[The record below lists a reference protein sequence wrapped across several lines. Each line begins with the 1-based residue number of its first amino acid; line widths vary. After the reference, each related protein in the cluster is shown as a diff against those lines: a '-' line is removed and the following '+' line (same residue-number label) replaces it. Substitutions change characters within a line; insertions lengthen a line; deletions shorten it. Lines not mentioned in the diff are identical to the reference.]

1 MHGFNGF
8 LSRDLGIYAYAGQRV
23 ADGVPPYLGVL
34 NRAGP
39 LAHLLPG
46 VGVVIARTVGMD
58 DVLGLR
64 LLFMV
69 FAVAAVCMTYVVGR
83 NLFRTPWAGLVA
95 AASLTCLGGFIEYA
109 ADGPREKTPMV
120 LLVVLSLW
128 AMERRRWLLTGV
140 FISLA
145 TLTLQIA
152 FFALMPA
159 AIVAVLVMP
168 RGERLRSLVQV
179 AFGGLIPVVVFG
191 LLAAVTG
198 SLSASVNA
206 FLLINARYTVPQPI
220 TGDLPKAWASMIDGY
235 GVTVWVVVLGL
246 AAMIVLGLLALRP
259 ATWRKDDSQ
268 PMVAA
273 LGIATI
279 VGLVWKLR
287 RLRRLGRRL
296 PGAADGRAR
305 LRRTGQG
312 RRRHAPAARLP
323 GPGRRMDRAGPAGRD
338 RLLGHHP
345 RRPAGGPARV
355 GRRRHQGAAV
365 RVVDRVDPGTH
376 PAGAVATQEPDAL
389 PDVLERA
396 LHLPRRHL
404 PRRHRRLRPLHQA
417 HPAHGDRD
425 RQAPAAMDRRDAR
438 LGLPA
443 GRSGAGLDVV
453 RPQVARPGR
462 AGPHPHGEPPR
473 GSGRQAM
480 KVTQNQTA
488 ALAIGS
494 AVERPA
500 GLPALRPHH
509 PRPRRA
515 EAGPVSVLWSYWAFA
530 GAAITFP
537 LQHWAARTI
546 IAHGEGAVR
555 HVPGL
560 RGARRAVGAP
570 GALAWLARQP
580 LFHRPDFWFPAMV
593 AAVTFGSGAIGRC
606 AAA

>member
-1 MHGFNGF
+1 MPVSRERWAPPPARSGLRDPLVYVVAAVALLVFAVHGFNGF

-179 AFGGLIPVVVFG
+179 AFGGLVPVVVFG

-220 TGDLPKAWASMIDGY
+220 TGDLPEAWASMIDGY

-279 VGLVWKLR
+279 VGLVWSSATSTA
-287 RLRRLGRRL
+287 
-296 PGAADGRAR
+296 GATSSRCCRWPRSASADWPRPPSN
-305 LRRTGQG
+305 
-312 RRRHAPAARLP
+312 APAARLP
-323 GPGRRMDRAGPAGRD
+323 GPGRRVDRAGPAGRD

-425 RQAPAAMDRRDAR
+425 RQASAAMDRRDAR

-453 RPQVARPGR
+453 RPQVARPGQ

-473 GSGRQAM
+473 GSGRPAM

-494 AVERPA
+494 AVS
-500 GLPALRPHH
+500 GLLAYLLFALTTRALGV
-509 PRPRRA
+509 A

-537 LQHWAARTI
+537 LQHWVARTI

-555 HVPGL
+555 AQRP
-560 RGARRAVGAP
+560 RG
-570 GALAWLARQP
+570 
-580 LFHRPDFWFPAMV
+580 
-593 AAVTFGSGAIGRC
+593 
-606 AAA
+606 